1 MRILHTADWH
11 MNSTL
16 GRQNLSGLI
25 VESLEKIAEYLEEF
39 AVDVVVVA
47 GDLFSERSRDEG
59 MREAIAQIRRI
70 FEPFVRR
77 GGHIIAV
84 AGNHDSPL
92 RFETLR
98 DALTLGGDSRF
109 FLTSRPEFLR
119 LPGASGEVVQFVLL
133 PYPTPAS
140 YLHGESFASLEEKN
154 HKVQAAFS
162 GELQRLRDTRI
173 DPQFPAIL
181 VSHLHMRGAQTHS
194 LFQISEA
201 DDVTFDPAQLAG
213 DFAYAAYG
221 HIHKPGAIAG
231 DPYIR
236 YAGSPVPL
244 DAAERFDQ
252 KSVVLLEIGPRGER
266 DFQILPLPKV
276 SMHQITLD
284 FTQNEPEVELQ
295 KWRAAIP
302 DAQTALVHYAVR
314 YPPQKYA
321 LGALRSAIDAL
332 FPRWYGRAEEK
343 IGVEIAPR
351 PLELVSDELVLD
363 EIAPGEPKIDDFA
376 NPLSG
381 DVPALVRSYLRQ
393 RLEPSDDRDA
403 ILKLAEELLASR

>member
-25 VESLEKIAEYLEEF
+25 VQSLEKIAAYLEEF
-39 AVDVVVVA
+39 EVDVMIVA
-47 GDLFSERSRDEG
+47 GDLFSERSRDQG
-59 MREAIAQIRRI
+59 MREAIFQIRRI
-70 FEPFVRR
+70 FEPFVQR
-77 GGHIIAV
+77 GGRILAI

-98 DALTLGGDSRF
+98 DALILGGDSRF
-109 FLTSRPEFLR
+109 FLTSRPEFLA
-119 LPGASGEVVQFVLL
+119 LPDARGDIFQFVLL
-133 PYPTPAS
+133 PYPTPAN

-154 HKVQAAFS
+154 RKVQAAFS
-162 GELQRLRDTRI
+162 GELNRIRDTQI
-173 DPQFPAIL
+173 DPNWPAVL
-181 VSHLHMRGAQTHS
+181 VSHLHVRGAQTHS

-201 DDVTFDPAQLAG
+201 DDVTFDPAQISG

-236 YAGSPVPL
+236 YSGSPVPL

-252 KSVVLLEIGPRGER
+252 KSVILLEIGPRGER

-284 FTQNEPEVELQ
+284 FTQSEAQAELD
-295 KWRAAIP
+295 KWRTEIP
-302 DAQTALVHYAVR
+302 DASTALVHYTVR
-314 YPPQKYA
+314 YQPKKHPI
-321 LGALRSAIDAL
+321 GALRSAIDAL

-351 PLELVSDELVLD
+351 PLELVSDE
-363 EIAPGEPKIDDFA
+363 IAPNESESENAA

-381 DVPALVRSYLRQ
+381 DVPALVRSYLRH
-393 RLEPSDDRDA
+393 RLENSDDRDA
-403 ILKLAEELLASR
+403 VLGFAEELLAAR